1 MKKQRRD
8 PIVLSQMRPL
18 NLLLVL
24 CGCILFT
31 FACIHFSS
39 LWTYIKGVLSALG
52 PVLAGLVFAY
62 LLNPL
67 AVRLERHFT
76 KRLSRIMKNTTRI
89 QKIARV
95 ASACVAVL
103 CLLAVIGLL
112 VAVTF
117 SQVIDSMSTF
127 LQKLPG
133 YVEMAGNYVEK
144 WIPRDSSL
152 YQYGAQ
158 LIGSLSNLETV
169 ISSEDTKDMT
179 QKILS
184 QLAAGA
190 AGTFGLIY
198 DVLIGMI
205 VAIYLLIS
213 KERFVRQFK
222 RILFAFVKSKTAFW
236 IYEQMRKAN
245 KTFATAV
252 LGKSLECIVVG
263 ILCFFGLLIM
273 DAPYSVLISVIIG
286 VTDIIPFFGPIIGA
300 IPCILL
306 ILMEDPLKAVY
317 FAIFILVLQQFDG
330 NVLEPKIVGTS
341 VGLPAFWELF
351 ACLLGGGL
359 FGVIGMA
366 LGVPVFAVLYHLI
379 RELVSE
385 RLQDRDL
392 PPEFLE
398 KDLGV
403 EPTDMESGLFDTDQ
417 PESQYVQRWILLEEI
432 APKPTPSSEDA
443 PTES

>member
-103 CLLAVIGLL
+103 CLLAVTGLL
-112 VAVTF
+112 VVVTF

-144 WIPRDSSL
+144 WIPRDS
-152 YQYGAQ
+152 
-158 LIGSLSNLETV
+158 
-169 ISSEDTKDMT
+169 
-179 QKILS
+179 
-184 QLAAGA
+184 
-190 AGTFGLIY
+190 
-198 DVLIGMI
+198 
-205 VAIYLLIS
+205 
-213 KERFVRQFK
+213 
-222 RILFAFVKSKTAFW
+222 
-236 IYEQMRKAN
+236 
-245 KTFATAV
+245 
-252 LGKSLECIVVG
+252 
-263 ILCFFGLLIM
+263 
-273 DAPYSVLISVIIG
+273 
-286 VTDIIPFFGPIIGA
+286 
-300 IPCILL
+300 
-306 ILMEDPLKAVY
+306 
-317 FAIFILVLQQFDG
+317 
-330 NVLEPKIVGTS
+330 
-341 VGLPAFWELF
+341 
-351 ACLLGGGL
+351 
-359 FGVIGMA
+359 
-366 LGVPVFAVLYHLI
+366 
-379 RELVSE
+379 
-385 RLQDRDL
+385 
-392 PPEFLE
+392 
-398 KDLGV
+398 
-403 EPTDMESGLFDTDQ
+403 
-417 PESQYVQRWILLEEI
+417 
-432 APKPTPSSEDA
+432 
-443 PTES
+443 